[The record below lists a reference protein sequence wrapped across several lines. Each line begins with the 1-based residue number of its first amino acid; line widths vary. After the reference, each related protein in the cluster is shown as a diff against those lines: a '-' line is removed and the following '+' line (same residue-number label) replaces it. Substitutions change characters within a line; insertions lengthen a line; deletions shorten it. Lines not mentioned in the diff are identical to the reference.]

1 MGCPRDG
8 SVPPEQVPV
17 QKRQRKRRTHL
28 LGWSGPT
35 YDGIPPENISIKNVK
50 GQVTEAPRNLAVE
63 VLSVERARRR
73 QSDSVRPCE
82 PRPQP
87 RGDWGWGVVSPGVS
101 VLRGESRPLP
111 LGQGEAHSV
120 SSWGQSGKHFSKI
133 KAAVDGGEQG
143 QTVSP
148 FWGTQRATQPQPP
161 GWHPCP
167 GISAHGS

>member
-17 QKRQRKRRTHL
+17 QKRQRKRRPHL
-28 LGWSGPT
+28 LGWPGPT

-63 VLSVERARRR
+63 VLSVERAGRR

-87 RGDWGWGVVSPGVS
+87 RGTGAGASSVLGCQSSGVSPGH
-101 VLRGESRPLP
+101 LP

-120 SSWGQSGKHFSKI
+120 SSWGQSWKHFSKI

-161 GWHPCP
+161 SWHPCP